1 MSNIVPFQFQD
12 HHITVLLDD
21 RGEPSFIGKEIADVL
36 GYSEAS
42 AMTRTLDEDEKGLQL
57 VQTPGGKQRVITIN
71 ESGLYSAILASIKPE
86 AKPFK
91 RWVTH
96 DVLPSIRKTGSYIAK
111 GSLTPLK
118 ATAEAAKA
126 FAPLVRVARLLGCD
140 KNAAAISANQAIYS
154 MTNINL
160 LQQLGQ
166 GQLEAEHQDSQ
177 WYTPTELGKLVG
189 TSARGVNLLLAES
202 GLQMKMGE
210 KWEATD
216 AGRDFCRLFD
226 TSKKH
231 NSGVPITQMKWSR
244 NVLPMLGEQK
254 EAA

>member
-1 MSNIVPFQFQD
+1 MSNITPYNFEGANVRAMEID
-12 HHITVLLDD
+12 
-21 RGEPSFIGKEIADVL
+21 GEPWFVAKDATEAL
-36 GYSEAS
+36 GYANSSDAIS
-42 AMTRTLDEDEKGLQL
+42 THCKGVAKRYPLQTNGGLQE
-57 VQTPGGKQRVITIN
+57 VRIIN
-71 ESGLYSAILASIKPE
+71 EPDLMRLIVNSTLPAAGRFE
-86 AKPFK
+86 
-91 RWVTH
+91 RWVFE

-111 GSLTPLK
+111 GALTPLK
-118 ATAEAAKA
+118 ATVEAAKA

-154 MTNINL
+154 MTSINL
-160 LQQLGQ
+160 MQQLGQ
-166 GQLEAEHQDSQ
+166 GQLEAEQQDSQ
-177 WYTPTELGKLVG
+177 WYTPTELGKLIG

-231 NSGVPITQMKWSR
+231 HSGVPVTQMKWSR